1 MKKKLDRFLEVSLVF
16 LLSILVVAVVWQ
28 VFSRYVLNAP
38 SSVTEEI
45 ARFLLVWV
53 GILGAAY
60 GSGQKDHLAID
71 ILPAKLDEKK
81 QRKLKVIVNAL
92 IILFSI
98 LVFIIGG
105 GRLVYLN
112 HILGQTSA
120 ALHLPLSWVYM
131 VVPLSGIV
139 VLLYKWMEIKN
150 PEKSLI

>member
-1 MKKKLDRFLEVSLVF
+1 MKKRLDRFLEVFLVF

-28 VFSRYVLNAP
+28 VFSRYILNAP

-45 ARFLLVWV
+45 ARYLLVWV

-60 GSGQKDHLAID
+60 CSGQNDHLAID
-71 ILPAKLDEKK
+71 ILPSKLDEQT
-81 QRKLKVIVNAL
+81 QRKLKLIVNVL
-92 IILFSI
+92 IILFST

-112 HILGQTSA
+112 HILGQSSA

-139 VLLYKWMEIKN
+139 VVLYKWMEIRN
-150 PEKSLI
+150 SEKSLI